1 MASTYTEDH
10 LVEQPA
16 IQLMQHELG
25 WDVMNCYGEWQGG
38 VSDLGREGKREVVLT
53 RRLKAAL
60 LALNPDLPEEAI
72 DGAVEELSRDRTA
85 LSLVEANREID
96 KLLKGGVTVKFP
108 DKENGGQRVE
118 VVAVIDW
125 EVPENNDFLLAS
137 QFWVAGALYLKRPD
151 LIGFVNGLPL
161 VLMELK
167 APGENVRQGYD
178 KNIADYKGTIPQL
191 FHYNE
196 LIIVSNGVQ
205 SKIGSLTAKWE
216 HYGDWKKAVS
226 EEEAPDISLN
236 TLLRGTCDKGRLLD
250 LVENFTRFE
259 DSKGSTGKVV
269 ARNHQFHGVNR
280 AIESLRR
287 LCHPEPT
294 LTPAL
299 SQGERE
305 EERSHYRGGF
315 QVAGMVERAR
325 ELRERQTPAEEVLWE
340 LLRDR
345 RCGGAKFRRQ
355 HQFGDY
361 ICDFYCHEAG
371 LVVECDGEVHD
382 SEEAKAHDKKLD
394 AYLRSQKL
402 KVLRFKNSSV
412 LHKTEEVLTEILK
425 ELPSTSGRGAGGEG
439 STSKNRIGVFW
450 HTQGSGKSY
459 SMVFFAEK
467 VFRKIKGNWTFVVIT
482 DRMELDRQISDTFAN
497 CGAANGKNSK
507 ARDSKHLR
515 ELLTADHR
523 YVFTL
528 IHKFR
533 TEPGT
538 LHPVLSE
545 RDDIIVL
552 TDEAHRSQYDTL
564 AMNMRTALPNAK
576 FVAFTGTPLIAGEER
591 TREVFGEYVSVYDFK
606 QSVEDGATVPLFYEN
621 RTKELE
627 ITNPELNEEIYQ
639 TIEDAGL
646 DEDQEEKLKKV
657 LGQKYH
663 LITRDDRLDE
673 VAKDI
678 VHHFLNRGYQ
688 GKAMVVSIDK
698 LTTLRMYEK
707 VKAEWNAEKERVRAR
722 LAKMSPQF
730 PEYAEMNARLKNLV
744 ETDMAVVVSPGQNEI
759 TEMAA
764 KGFDIL
770 PHRERMVKEDLE
782 EKFKNPEDKFRLVFV
797 CAMWLTGFDAPSCST
812 LYLDKPMR
820 GHTLMQT
827 IARANRVYGDKVNGL
842 IVDYANVF
850 QELEKALAIYGAGG
864 SGGELPV
871 KDKTELV
878 QALKIALEQVT
889 EYCRKQNVDLEAIP
903 NSSDKLFIPA
913 VNQLMRTD
921 EVRDEFLAQSND
933 IARLYKAVMPDPVI
947 PLLAPKAQ
955 LIAELAKTIRA
966 QKDPVNIT
974 EVMEKISGVLD
985 GAIVTTVKEEPGTPA
1000 KTIDLSKI
1008 DFGALARKFEK
1019 SKTKNIEAQQLRALI
1034 ERKLDNLIRLNA
1046 SRYDFLDRFQKMIE
1060 AYNSGALSIEQL
1072 FADLVT
1078 FTQDLSEEEQRHLRE
1093 NVSEEELAVF
1103 DILTRPGPD
1112 LSPQETEAIKKVC
1125 RDLLAKLKTEK
1136 LVLEWRTKRTT
1147 RAAVRVE
1154 IEKMLDSGLPE
1165 KYTTELFE
1173 SKCGA
1178 LFQHVLEK
1186 YPDEGASVYGEV
1198 G

>member
-1 MASTYTEDH
+1 MANAYTEDH

-25 WDVMNCYGEWQGG
+25 WDVTNCYGEWQGG

-53 RRLKAAL
+53 GRLKAAL
-60 LALNPDLPEEAI
+60 LSLNPDLPVEAI

-85 LSLVEANREID
+85 LSLVEANREIA

-108 DKENGGQRVE
+108 DRENGGQRVE

-125 EVPENNDFLLAS
+125 EVPDNNDFLLAS

-178 KNIADYKGTIPQL
+178 KNIADYKATIPQL
-191 FHYNE
+191 FHYNAM
-196 LIIVSNGVQ
+196 IIVSNGVQ

-226 EEEAPDISLN
+226 EEEAADISLN

-250 LVENFTRFE
+250 LVENFSRFSDE
-259 DSKGSTGKVV
+259 KGKTQKLV
-269 ARNHQFHGVNR
+269 ARNHQFLGVNR
-280 AIESLRR
+280 AVEALRV
-287 LCHPEPT
+287 
-294 LTPAL
+294 
-299 SQGERE
+299 S
-305 EERSHYRGGF
+305 
-315 QVAGMVERAR
+315 
-325 ELRERQTPAEEVLWE
+325 
-340 LLRDR
+340 
-345 RCGGAKFRRQ
+345 K
-355 HQFGDY
+355 
-361 ICDFYCHEAG
+361 
-371 LVVECDGEVHD
+371 DG
-382 SEEAKAHDKKLD
+382 
-394 AYLRSQKL
+394 
-402 KVLRFKNSSV
+402 
-412 LHKTEEVLTEILK
+412 
-425 ELPSTSGRGAGGEG
+425 
-439 STSKNRIGVFW
+439 RIGVFW

-467 VFRKIKGNWTFVVIT
+467 VFRKIAGNWTFVVIT

-507 ARDSKHLR
+507 ARDTKHLR
-515 ELLTADHR
+515 ELLRADHR

-606 QSVEDGATVPLFYEN
+606 QSVEDGATVPLYYEN

-698 LTTLRMYEK
+698 LTTLRMFEK
-707 VKAEWNAEKERVRAR
+707 VKAEWNAETTRVSER
-722 LAKMSPQF
+722 LAKMNPQF
-730 PEYAEMNARLKNLV
+730 PEYAELNARLKNLV

-770 PHRERMVKEDLE
+770 PHRERMVKEDLD
-782 EKFKNPEDKFRLVFV
+782 KMFKNPEDKFRLVFV

-878 QALKIALEQVT
+878 EALKIALEQVT

-921 EVRDEFLAQSND
+921 EVRDEFLSQSND
-933 IARLYKAVMPDPVI
+933 VARLYKAVMPDPVI

-955 LIAELAKTIRA
+955 LIAELAKAVRA
-966 QKDPVNIT
+966 TKDPVNIT
-974 EVMEKISGVLD
+974 EVIEKISGVLD
-985 GAIVTTVKEEPGTPA
+985 GAIVTTVKEEPGAPA
-1000 KTIDLSKI
+1000 KTIDLSRI

-1034 ERKLDNLIRLNA
+1034 ERKLDKLIRLNA
-1046 SRYDFLDRFQKMIE
+1046 SRYDFLNRFQKMIE

-1186 YPDEGASVYGEV
+1186 YPDQGASVYGEA